1 MPSAAD
7 RLDFLPPRDG
17 GSGRAFAL
25 ALLAHALLIIALT
38 WGLNWKRTSQ
48 DVAFQAEL
56 WSNVPPQEAAPKP
69 VEVPTPPPP
78 PPTPPTP
85 EVKTP
90 PPPLE
95 PKVDIALE
103 QEKKR
108 KLAQE
113 QKEAEAERLKE
124 KQKAELQAKKDKE
137 AEKQK
142 AAEKKAKED
151 LAKRKAAEDAKKL
164 EAQKD
169 NKEAAQQKAAQA
181 AAEKLRQENLRR
193 ITGMAGATGGAESR
207 GTAQKPSGGSSGS
220 TTYAAIVR
228 AAIMPNIVFT
238 QEIQGNP
245 TSRVEVRVT
254 LDGTIIS
261 QRMIQSSG
269 NKAWDDAALNAII
282 RTRVMPKDVDGRIPD
297 TTLILEIK
305 PR

>member
-25 ALLAHALLIIALT
+25 ALLAHALLIAALT
-38 WGLNWKRTSQ
+38 WGVNWKRSTP

-56 WSNVPPQEAAPKP
+56 WTNVPAQQAAPKP

-78 PPTPPTP
+78 PPPPPTPTP
-85 EVKTP
+85 EVRTP
-90 PPPLE
+90 PPPPE

-108 KLAQE
+108 KQVQE

-124 KQKAELQAKKDKE
+124 KQKADLQAKKVKD

-142 AAEKKAKED
+142 AADKKAQED
-151 LAKRKAAEDAKKL
+151 LAKRKAADDAKKL

-169 NKEAAQQKAAQA
+169 NKDAAQQKAAQA

-193 ITGMAGATGGAESR
+193 ITGMAGATGDADSK
-207 GTAQKPSGGSSGS
+207 GTAQKSSGGS
-220 TTYAAIVR
+220 TTYGAIVR
-228 AAIMPNIVFT
+228 AAIKPNVVFT
-238 QEIQGNP
+238 EEFTGNP
-245 TSRVEVRVT
+245 MAKVEVRLT
-254 LDGTIIS
+254 LDGTVIS
-261 QRMIQSSG
+261 QRLVQSSG
-269 NKAWDDAALNAII
+269 NKAWDDAAINAIV
-282 RTRVMPKDVDGRIPD
+282 RTRVMPRDVDGRIPD
-297 TTLILEIK
+297 TTLILEMR
-305 PR
+305 PRN

>member
-17 GSGRAFAL
+17 GSGRAFAF
-25 ALLAHALLIIALT
+25 ALLAHALLIAALT
-38 WGLNWKRTSQ
+38 WGVNWKRSNP

-56 WSNVPPQEAAPKP
+56 WSNVPPQEAAPRP

-78 PPTPPTP
+78 PPPQPTPQVRTPPTP
-85 EVKTP
+85 P
-90 PPPLE
+90 D

-108 KLAQE
+108 KLE
-113 QKEAEAERLKE
+113 QDKKAAEAERLKE

-164 EAQKD
+164 EAKQD
-169 NKEAAQQKAAQA
+169 EKEAAQQKAAQA
-181 AAEKLRQENLRR
+181 AADKLRQENLRR
-193 ITGMAGATGGAESR
+193 ITGMAGATGGPEAKGS
-207 GTAQKPSGGSSGS
+207 AQKASGGS
-220 TTYAAIVR
+220 TTYGAIVR
-228 AAIMPNIVFT
+228 AAIKPNVVFT
-238 QEIQGNP
+238 EEITGNP
-245 TSRVEVRVT
+245 MAKVEVRLT
-254 LDGTIIS
+254 LDGSIIS
-261 QRMIQSSG
+261 TRLVQSSG
-269 NKAWDDAALNAII
+269 NKAWDDAAINAII

-297 TTLILEIK
+297 TTLILEMR
-305 PR
+305 PRN

>member
-38 WGLNWKRTSQ
+38 WGLNWKRGTP

-56 WSNVPPQEAAPKP
+56 WSNMPPVEAAPKP
-69 VEVPTPPPP
+69 VETPTPPPP

-90 PPPLE
+90 PPPPA

-108 KLAQE
+108 KQLQE

-142 AAEKKAKED
+142 AAEKKAKEE

-169 NKEAAQQKAAQA
+169 AKDAAQQKAAQA
-181 AAEKLRQENLRR
+181 AAEKQRQENLRR
-193 ITGMAGATGGAESR
+193 ITGLAGATGDAESK
-207 GTAQKPSGGSSGS
+207 GTAQKSSGGSA
-220 TTYAAIVR
+220 TYGAILR
-228 AAIMPNIVFT
+228 AAIKPNVVFA
-238 QEIQGNP
+238 QEVDGNP
-245 TSRVEVRVT
+245 STKIEVRVT
-254 LDGTIIS
+254 LDGTVIS
-261 QRMIQSSG
+261 QRIVQSSG
-269 NKAWDDAALNAII
+269 NKAWDEAAINAII

-297 TTLILEIK
+297 TILIVDMRAK
-305 PR
+305 NY

>member
-17 GSGRAFAL
+17 GSGRAFTL
-25 ALLAHALLIIALT
+25 ALLAHALLIAALT
-38 WGLNWKRTSQ
+38 WGVSWKRSTP

-56 WSNVPPQEAAPKP
+56 WSNIPPQQAAPKP

-78 PPTPPTP
+78 PPTPTP
-85 EVKTP
+85 EARTP
-90 PPPLE
+90 PPPPA

-113 QKEAEAERLKE
+113 QK
-124 KQKAELQAKKDKE
+124 AELQAQKDKE

-142 AAEKKAKED
+142 TAEKKAKEE

-169 NKEAAQQKAAQA
+169 NKDAAQQKAAQA

-193 ITGMAGATGGAESR
+193 ITGMAGATGDADSK
-207 GTAQKPSGGSSGS
+207 GTAQKSSGGSA
-220 TTYAAIVR
+220 TYGAILR
-228 AAIMPNIVFT
+228 AAIKPNIVFA
-238 QEIQGNP
+238 QEVEGNP
-245 TSRVEVRVT
+245 IAKVEVRVT
-254 LDGTIIS
+254 LDGTVIS
-261 QRMIQSSG
+261 QRLLQSSG
-269 NKAWDDAALNAII
+269 NKAWDEAAINAII
-282 RTRVMPKDVDGRIPD
+282 RTRVMPKDVDGKIPD
-297 TTLILEIK
+297 TILLFEMRAK
-305 PR
+305 NY

>member
-85 EVKTP
+85 EVRTP
-90 PPPLE
+90 PPPPE

-113 QKEAEAERLKE
+113 QKQAEAERLKE

-137 AEKQK
+137 AEQKK
-142 AAEKKAKED
+142 AAEKKAQEN
-151 LAKRKAAEDAKKL
+151 LAKRKAAEEAKKL

-181 AAEKLRQENLRR
+181 AAEKQRQENLRR
-193 ITGMAGATGGAESR
+193 IAGMAGATGNADSK
-207 GTAQKPSGGSSGS
+207 GTAQKSSGGSA
-220 TTYAAIVR
+220 TYGAIVR
-228 AAIMPNIVFT
+228 AAVMPNIVFT

-254 LDGTIIS
+254 LDGAIIS
-261 QRMIQSSG
+261 TRMIQSSG
-269 NKAWDDAALNAII
+269 NKAWDDAAINAII
-282 RTRVMPKDVDGRIPD
+282 RTRVMPKDVDGKIPD

-305 PR
+305 PRN

>member
-25 ALLAHALLIIALT
+25 ALLAHALLIAALT
-38 WGLNWKRTSQ
+38 WGVSWKRSNP

-56 WSNVPPQEAAPKP
+56 WTNVPAQQAAPKP

-78 PPTPPTP
+78 PPTPTP
-85 EVKTP
+85 EARTP
-90 PPPLE
+90 PPPPA

-113 QKEAEAERLKE
+113 QKQAEAERLKE
-124 KQKAELQAKKDKE
+124 KQKAELQAQKDKE
-137 AEKQK
+137 LEKQK
-142 AAEKKAKED
+142 AADKKAKEE

-169 NKEAAQQKAAQA
+169 NKDAAQQKAAQA

-193 ITGMAGATGGAESR
+193 ITGMAGATGDADSK
-207 GTAQKPSGGSSGS
+207 GTAQKSTGGS
-220 TTYAAIVR
+220 TTYGAIVR
-228 AAIMPNIVFT
+228 AAIKPNVVFT
-238 QEIQGNP
+238 EEFTGNP
-245 TSRVEVRVT
+245 TAKVEVRLT
-254 LDGTIIS
+254 LDGTVIS
-261 QRMIQSSG
+261 QRLLQSSG
-269 NKAWDDAALNAII
+269 NKAWDDAAINAII
-282 RTRVMPKDVDGRIPD
+282 RTRVMPRDVDGRIPD
-297 TTLILEIK
+297 TTLILEMK
-305 PR
+305 PRN

>member
-17 GSGRAFAL
+17 GSGRAFTL
-25 ALLAHALLIIALT
+25 ALLAHALLIAALT
-38 WGLNWKRTSQ
+38 WGVSWKRSTP

-56 WSNVPPQEAAPKP
+56 WSNVPPQQAAPKP

-78 PPTPPTP
+78 PPTPTP
-85 EVKTP
+85 EARTP
-90 PPPLE
+90 PPPPA

-124 KQKAELQAKKDKE
+124 KQKAELQAQKDKE

-142 AAEKKAKED
+142 AAEKKAKEE

-169 NKEAAQQKAAQA
+169 NKDAAQQKAAQA

-193 ITGMAGATGGAESR
+193 ITGMAGATGDADSK
-207 GTAQKPSGGSSGS
+207 GTAQKSTGGS
-220 TTYAAIVR
+220 TTYGAIVR
-228 AAIMPNIVFT
+228 AAIKPNVVFT
-238 QEIQGNP
+238 EEFTGNP
-245 TSRVEVRVT
+245 TAKVEVRLT
-254 LDGTIIS
+254 LDGTVIS
-261 QRMIQSSG
+261 QRLLQSSG
-269 NKAWDDAALNAII
+269 NKAWDDAAINAII
-282 RTRVMPKDVDGRIPD
+282 RTRVMPRDVDGRIPD
-297 TTLILEIK
+297 TTLILEMK
-305 PR
+305 PRN

>member
-25 ALLAHALLIIALT
+25 ALLAHALLIAALT
-38 WGLNWKRTSQ
+38 WGVSWKRSTP

-56 WSNVPPQEAAPKP
+56 WTNVPAQQAAPKP

-78 PPTPPTP
+78 PPTPTP
-85 EVKTP
+85 EARTP
-90 PPPLE
+90 PPPPA

-113 QKEAEAERLKE
+113 QKQAEAERLKE
-124 KQKAELQAKKDKE
+124 KQKAELQAQKDKE
-137 AEKQK
+137 LEKQK
-142 AAEKKAKED
+142 AADKKAKEE

-169 NKEAAQQKAAQA
+169 NKDAAQQKAAQA

-193 ITGMAGATGGAESR
+193 ITGMAGATGDAESK
-207 GTAQKPSGGSSGS
+207 GTAQKSSGGS
-220 TTYAAIVR
+220 TTYGAIVR
-228 AAIMPNIVFT
+228 AAIRPNIVFA
-238 QEIQGNP
+238 QEVEGNP
-245 TSRVEVRVT
+245 IAKVEVRMT

-261 QRMIQSSG
+261 QRLVQSSG
-269 NKAWDDAALNAII
+269 NKAWDEAAINAII

-297 TTLILEIK
+297 TILILEMRAK
-305 PR
+305 NY

>member
-56 WSNVPPQEAAPKP
+56 WTNMPPVQAAPKP

-78 PPTPPTP
+78 PPTPTP
-85 EVKTP
+85 EARTP
-90 PPPLE
+90 PPPPE

-108 KLAQE
+108 KLAQA

-137 AEKQK
+137 AEQKK
-142 AAEKKAKED
+142 AADKKAQDD
-151 LAKRKAAEDAKKL
+151 LAKRKAVEDA
-164 EAQKD
+164 
-169 NKEAAQQKAAQA
+169 KEAAQQKAAQA
-181 AAEKLRQENLRR
+181 AAEKQRQENLRR
-193 ITGMAGATGGAESR
+193 ITGMAGATGDTDSK
-207 GTAQKPSGGSSGS
+207 GTAQKSTGGS
-220 TTYAAIVR
+220 TTYGAIVR
-228 AAIMPNIVFT
+228 AAIKPNVVFT
-238 QEIQGNP
+238 EDFTGNP
-245 TSRVEVRVT
+245 TAKVEVRLT
-254 LDGTIIS
+254 LDGTVIS
-261 QRMIQSSG
+261 QRLLQSSG
-269 NKAWDDAALNAII
+269 NKAWDEAAINAII
-282 RTRVMPKDVDGRIPD
+282 RTRVMPRDVDGRIPD
-297 TTLILEIK
+297 TTLILEMK
-305 PR
+305 PRN

>member
-25 ALLAHALLIIALT
+25 ALLAHALLIAALT
-38 WGLNWKRTSQ
+38 WGVNWKRSTP

-56 WSNVPPQEAAPKP
+56 WTNVPAQQAAPKP

-78 PPTPPTP
+78 PPTPTP
-85 EVKTP
+85 EARTP
-90 PPPLE
+90 PPPPA

-113 QKEAEAERLKE
+113 QKQAEAERLKE
-124 KQKAELQAKKDKE
+124 KQKAELQAQKDKE
-137 AEKQK
+137 LEKQK
-142 AAEKKAKED
+142 AADKKAKEE

-169 NKEAAQQKAAQA
+169 NKDAAQQKAVQA
-181 AAEKLRQENLRR
+181 AAEKQRQENLRR
-193 ITGMAGATGGAESR
+193 ITGMAGATGNADSK
-207 GTAQKPSGGSSGS
+207 GTAQKSSGGS
-220 TTYAAIVR
+220 TTYGAIVR
-228 AAIMPNIVFT
+228 AVVMPNIVFT

-245 TSRVEVRVT
+245 TSKVEVRVT

-269 NKAWDDAALNAII
+269 NKAWDEAAINAII

-305 PR
+305 PHN

>member
-25 ALLAHALLIIALT
+25 ALLAHVLLIAALT
-38 WGLNWKRTSQ
+38 WGVNWSAATRTSPSRPSSGPT
-48 DVAFQAEL
+48 FRP
-56 WSNVPPQEAAPKP
+56 SRPRPKP

-78 PPTPPTP
+78 PPTPTP
-85 EVKTP
+85 EVRTP
-90 PPPLE
+90 PPPPA

-108 KLAQE
+108 KLVQE

-137 AEKQK
+137 LEKQK

-169 NKEAAQQKAAQA
+169 NKDAAQQKAAQA

-193 ITGMAGATGGAESR
+193 ITGMAGATGDADSK
-207 GTAQKPSGGSSGS
+207 GTAQKSSGGS
-220 TTYAAIVR
+220 TTYGAIAR
-228 AAIMPNIVFT
+228 AAIKPNVVFT
-238 QEIQGNP
+238 RG
-245 TSRVEVRVT
+245 SRR
-254 LDGTIIS
+254 
-261 QRMIQSSG
+261 QPNRRRW
-269 NKAWDDAALNAII
+269 KCA
-282 RTRVMPKDVDGRIPD
+282 
-297 TTLILEIK
+297 
-305 PR
+305 

>member
-7 RLDFLPPRDG
+7 RLDFLPPRDE
-17 GSGRAFAL
+17 GSGHAFAL
-25 ALLAHALLIIALT
+25 ALLVHVLLIAALT
-38 WGLNWKRTSQ
+38 WGVNWKRSTP

-56 WSNVPPQEAAPKP
+56 WTNMPAQQAAPKP

-78 PPTPPTP
+78 PPPTPTP
-85 EVKTP
+85 EVRTP
-90 PPPLE
+90 PPPPA

-108 KLAQE
+108 KLVQE

-137 AEKQK
+137 LEKQK

-193 ITGMAGATGGAESR
+193 ITGMAGATGDADSK
-207 GTAQKPSGGSSGS
+207 GTAQKSSGGS
-220 TTYAAIVR
+220 TTYGAIVR
-228 AAIMPNIVFT
+228 AAIKPNVVFA
-238 QEIQGNP
+238 QEVEGNP
-245 TSRVEVRVT
+245 IAKVEVRVT

-261 QRMIQSSG
+261 QRLLQSSG
-269 NKAWDDAALNAII
+269 NKAWDEAAMNAII
-282 RTRVMPKDVDGRIPD
+282 RTRVLPKDVDGKIPD
-297 TTLILEIK
+297 TILLLEMRAK
-305 PR
+305 NY

>member
-25 ALLAHALLIIALT
+25 ALLAHALLIAALT
-38 WGLNWKRTSQ
+38 WGVNWKRSTP

-56 WSNVPPQEAAPKP
+56 WSNMPPQEAAPRP
-69 VEVPTPPPP
+69 VVTPTPPPP
-78 PPTPPTP
+78 PPTPTP
-85 EVKTP
+85 EVRTP
-90 PPPLE
+90 PPPPA

-108 KLAQE
+108 KLVQE

-137 AEKQK
+137 LEKQK

-151 LAKRKAAEDAKKL
+151 LAKRKATEDAKKL

-169 NKEAAQQKAAQA
+169 NKDAAQQKAAQA

-193 ITGMAGATGGAESR
+193 NASMAGATGDADSK
-207 GTAQKPSGGSSGS
+207 GTAQKSSGGS
-220 TTYAAIVR
+220 TTYGAIAR
-228 AAIMPNIVFT
+228 AAIRPNIVFA
-238 QEIQGNP
+238 QEVEGNP
-245 TSRVEVRVT
+245 IAKVEVRVT

-261 QRMIQSSG
+261 QRLLQSSG
-269 NKAWDDAALNAII
+269 NKAWDEAAINAII
-282 RTRVMPKDVDGRIPD
+282 RTRVMPKDVDGKIPD
-297 TTLILEIK
+297 TILIMEMRAK
-305 PR
+305 NY